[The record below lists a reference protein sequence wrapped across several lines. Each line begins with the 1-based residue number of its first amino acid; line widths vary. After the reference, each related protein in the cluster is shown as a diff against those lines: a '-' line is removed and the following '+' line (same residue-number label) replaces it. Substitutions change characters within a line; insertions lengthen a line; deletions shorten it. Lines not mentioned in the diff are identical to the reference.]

1 MLPHFLEPQ
10 EELHGNTVTFLQTSW
25 VFYIFFFKFAPHM
38 LSMMDIKSFFS
49 PVDKHA
55 QFCYWAP
62 ALSVVNPVPQR
73 CLRPGAT
80 CGRPV
85 FLSAMTSGQKYLKK
99 APKPLGPF
107 EGHWHPATVML
118 PQEEEGAC
126 RATFCAAHGPAEP
139 FRAAHP
145 WGSRGASRSMAAI
158 SCLGPHFPERPF
170 HRKKQK
176 GKKGGGHTWRR
187 YGNLHKCSQSQRR
200 VLACLDRIQIF

>member
-1 MLPHFLEPQ
+1 
-10 EELHGNTVTFLQTSW
+10 
-25 VFYIFFFKFAPHM
+25 M
-38 LSMMDIKSFFS
+38 LSMMDTKRFFS

-107 EGHWHPATVML
+107 EGHRHPATVML
-118 PQEEEGAC
+118 PQEEEGA
-126 RATFCAAHGPAEP
+126 AGWHFVQHTALLSPSEQPIHEAAGEPAGAWLPFPAWDPIFLSGPFTGKNRRE
-139 FRAAHP
+139 
-145 WGSRGASRSMAAI
+145 
-158 SCLGPHFPERPF
+158 
-170 HRKKQK
+170 
-176 GKKGGGHTWRR
+176 KKGGGHIPEGDTEISTNAPKARGGSWP
-187 YGNLHKCSQSQRR
+187 
-200 VLACLDRIQIF
+200 VLIVYKYFSGYYWGSSEHPQGLPRHPPKTPM